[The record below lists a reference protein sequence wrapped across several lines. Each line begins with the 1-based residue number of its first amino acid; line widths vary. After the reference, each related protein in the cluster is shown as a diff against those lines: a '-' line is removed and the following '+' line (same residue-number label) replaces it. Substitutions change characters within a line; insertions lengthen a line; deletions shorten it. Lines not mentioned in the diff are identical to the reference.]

1 MKYLMITA
9 SLALALTVGS
19 QALAAT
25 GDETSAGAPAAS
37 EQAGASS
44 EATDAGSGEMVTR
57 GAPGTPDQPPSEG
70 TDWSSGGTGSSV
82 EGFGPAQSGE
92 KALETQP
99 RGAQEKA
106 KGQWQP
112 GDEVDLPSVEQ
123 PGREESAVSG
133 LERQTAIEGG
143 REREMASGRGEG
155 KSKAPGFSKLDKDKD
170 GQLTMEEV
178 QSAFEQADKDGD
190 GRISRQEWQEAGH
203 AKGEQGMREM
213 GAEVPDTVSEQQ
225 GDPSAGAKEI
235 PTVDPLA
242 GQVPGTGEAK

>member
-9 SLALALTVGS
+9 SLALALGAGS
-19 QALAAT
+19 QALAAA
-25 GDETSAGAPAAS
+25 GDESGAGSTPAAS
-37 EQAGASS
+37 EQAATSS
-44 EATDAGSGEMVTR
+44 EATDAASGKIVTR
-57 GAPGTPDQPPSEG
+57 GAPGTADQPSSEG
-70 TDWSSGGTGSSV
+70 TGWRSGGTGSSV
-82 EGFGPAQSGE
+82 EGFGPAQSSE
-92 KALETQP
+92 DVLKTDP
-99 RGAQEKA
+99 RSVPEDA
-106 KGQWQP
+106 QWQP
-112 GDEVDLPSVEQ
+112 GDPVDLPSVKQ
-123 PGREESAVSG
+123 PGREESAASG
-133 LERQTAIEGG
+133 LERQTATEEGQ
-143 REREMASGRGEG
+143 EREMASGQGAG

-190 GRISRQEWQEAGH
+190 GRISRQEWQEAGRS
-203 AKGEQGMREM
+203 KGQQGMREM